1 MLRQLQMPVRMLT
14 KSLAATYVS
23 FASIVYPGIK
33 TVLAGPATVDVL
45 NGIANG
51 TCVGGMLNEVE
62 LRYAFGPGAQPQR
75 SHAAQCV
82 RLGCYSASF

>member
-1 MLRQLQMPVRMLT
+1 MLAAAPGANACTHADKMVDA
-14 KSLAATYVS
+14 AATYVS
-23 FASIVYPGIK
+23 FASIVYPSIK

-62 LRYAFGPGAQPQR
+62 LRYAFGPGA
-75 SHAAQCV
+75 
-82 RLGCYSASF
+82 

>member
-1 MLRQLQMPVRMLT
+1 MT
-14 KSLAATYVS
+14 KPPTETAYGRLSIGGLYPRAG
-23 FASIVYPGIK
+23 IVYPSIK

-62 LRYAFGPGAQPQR
+62 LRYAFGPGA
-75 SHAAQCV
+75 
-82 RLGCYSASF
+82 